1 MKKLL
6 MIAFLIVGNV
16 VVVAQESVVL
26 KYNYKKG
33 DKYVVEMSVKQ
44 NMGMAGQTSMM
55 LTANMNINESS
66 KENFI
71 MANKIKRIIADM
83 SQGGKSVNYD
93 SNKKDSELDAQ
104 GKQLKTQFASVL
116 KTTSYTTFDKSGKI
130 LNVKIEPSIPGV
142 NPSANQGL
150 MTYSVF
156 PKEAV
161 KVGSTWTN
169 DQDIQ
174 GMKLKMVYTVTKITS
189 TSVETSISGDINV
202 MGISGKLTGSA
213 TFDRKTGNT
222 DYMKLDTSVSMQ
234 GMTMS
239 MGTEATIKKV
249 N

>member
-6 MIAFLIVGNV
+6 IIALFIVGNV
-16 VVVAQESVVL
+16 LCVAQESVVL

-33 DKYVVEMSVKQ
+33 DKYVMEMSFKQ
-44 NMGMAGQTSMM
+44 NMGLAGQTSMM
-55 LTANMNINESS
+55 LTANMNVNESS
-66 KENFI
+66 KEQFKL
-71 MANKIKRIIADM
+71 ANNIKRVVANM

-93 SNKKDSELDAQ
+93 SNKKDSELDAE
-104 GKQLKTQFASVL
+104 GKKLKTQFASVL
-116 KTTSYTTFDKSGKI
+116 KSTSYTTFDSRGKI
-130 LNVKIEPSIPGV
+130 LKVTVEPSIPGA
-142 NPSANQGL
+142 NTNQGL

-156 PKEAV
+156 PEEAV

-174 GMKLKMVYTVTKITS
+174 GMKLKMVYTVSKITS
-189 TSVETSISGDINV
+189 KSVETTISGSINI
-202 MGISGKLTGSA
+202 MGISGKITGAA

-222 DYMKLDTSVSMQ
+222 DYMKMDTSVSMQ